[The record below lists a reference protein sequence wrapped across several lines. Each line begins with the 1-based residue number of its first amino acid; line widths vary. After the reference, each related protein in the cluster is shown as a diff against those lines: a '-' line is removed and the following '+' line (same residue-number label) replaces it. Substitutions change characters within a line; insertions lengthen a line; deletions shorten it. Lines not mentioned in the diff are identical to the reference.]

1 MTRDK
6 IVLAISYCVL
16 TVVFGSLV
24 ALLYAGWDHPNV
36 RQFTM
41 EQFRVIVGLPT
52 AGLFAFLVVAIFQV
66 QAGNIVIKMFGVE
79 FSGAGG
85 PVIMWIF
92 AFLAIATMI
101 GTLWNGT
108 IPGAAL
114 QAQISEHSIPA
125 GNR

>member
-1 MTRDK
+1 M
-6 IVLAISYCVL
+6 
-16 TVVFGSLV
+16 FGSLV

-66 QAGNIVIKMFGVE
+66 QAGNINIKMFGLE

-92 AFLAIATMI
+92 AFLSIATMI
-101 GTLWNGT
+101 GTLWDGKSPV
-108 IPGAAL
+108 PGP
-114 QAQISEHSIPA
+114 QAQSSERAVPA
-125 GNR
+125 DKR